1 MLTETDI
8 EYINSIRLQ
17 SQHVQES
24 KAVLNKLKTIKERI
38 TGERFTKCF
47 CSAVVR
53 RNYLK
58 DFYNWYES
66 NLR

>member
-1 MLTETDI
+1 MLTEIDI

-38 TGERFTKCF
+38 TGENFTKCF

-58 DFYNWYES
+58 DFYTWYES

>member
-1 MLTETDI
+1 MLTEIDI
-8 EYINSIRLQ
+8 EYIESIRLQ

-24 KAVLNKLKTIKERI
+24 KSVLNKLKTIKERI
-38 TGERFTKCF
+38 TGEKFTKCF

-58 DFYNWYES
+58 DFFNWYES
-66 NLR
+66 NPR

>member
-8 EYINSIRLQ
+8 EYINSMRLQ

-38 TGERFTKCF
+38 TGENFTKCF

>member
-1 MLTETDI
+1 MLTEI
-8 EYINSIRLQ
+8 EREYINSIRLQ

-38 TGERFTKCF
+38 TNERFTKCF

-58 DFYNWYES
+58 DFYTWYES

>member
-1 MLTETDI
+1 MLTEIDR
-8 EYINSIRLQ
+8 EYIESIRIQ

-24 KAVLNKLKTIKERI
+24 KAVLNKLKSIKERL
-38 TGERFTKCF
+38 TDERFTKCF

-66 NLR
+66 NPR

>member
-1 MLTETDI
+1 MLTEIDRQ
-8 EYINSIRLQ
+8 YIDSIRNE
-17 SQHVQES
+17 SKHVQES
-24 KAVLNKLKTIKERI
+24 KMVLNRLKTIKERI

-53 RNYLK
+53 KNYLK